1 MLPLPFQLERMLSD
15 PLQVMGAEESTYF
28 IQTFGIPAIAQGN
41 TILMGD
47 IRLGVEE
54 ACSGLRMLIVFIA
67 ISAAAVIVSDRSRW
81 EKILIFFSAIPIALI
96 SNIVR
101 IVATALAYE
110 YANRETADLIFHD
123 LSGWLMMPFAMLLLF
138 LELKII
144 DLLYVEVP
152 DAHPGLSFH
161 KTQGSI
167 AVGKT

>member
-1 MLPLPFQLERMLSD
+1 MSL
-15 PLQVMGAEESTYF
+15 LQVRRLLGKSHIGLIHSQEIYLLLDKLHQLNA
-28 IQTFGIPAIAQGN
+28 N
-41 TILMGD
+41 D
-47 IRLGVEE
+47 IDLKV
-54 ACSGLRMLIVFIA
+54 
-67 ISAAAVIVSDRSRW
+67 
-81 EKILIFFSAIPIALI
+81 I

-161 KTQGSI
+161 KSQGNFT
-167 AVGKT
+167 VGRT